1 MSDPFSTE
9 VGDRVQ
15 FPVRDIISRY
25 VASRPGQLSLAIPSL
40 VGAMSTSQK
49 AAMPCGW
56 GVKAGMVHVWVAGN
70 TV

>member
-1 MSDPFSTE
+1 
-9 VGDRVQ
+9 
-15 FPVRDIISRY
+15 

-56 GVKAGMVHVWVAGN
+56 GVKASMVHVWVAGN